1 VYGGGAITPDVIV
14 SEDTLNTA
22 EQQFA
27 KAIAPKSQQ
36 YFITLSD
43 YALVLKN
50 QVSPNFR
57 FNPAWHD
64 TLYRKLDSA
73 GVFTLDGKPKV
84 TKAEFDAAGRFI
96 DRDLDRRIARFA
108 FGDSTAKR
116 RDLPYDAPLRRALA
130 ILKKGQTQKDL
141 FVVAKTT
148 PTPIS
153 TP

>member
-1 VYGGGAITPDVIV
+1 LGSIWH
-14 SEDTLNTA
+14 
-22 EQQFA
+22 
-27 KAIAPKSQQ
+27 
-36 YFITLSD
+36 
-43 YALVLKN
+43 VLA
-50 QVSPNFR
+50 QVSRQGAAPVHAL
-57 FNPAWHD
+57 PL
-64 TLYRKLDSA
+64 TSA
-73 GVFTLDGKPKV
+73 STIVAVDGKPA
-84 TKAEFDAAGRFI
+84 TLLDLLDDALRRYA
-96 DRDLDRRIARFA
+96 DRPAVGLWHDDGSRSTWTYRELDRRIARFA